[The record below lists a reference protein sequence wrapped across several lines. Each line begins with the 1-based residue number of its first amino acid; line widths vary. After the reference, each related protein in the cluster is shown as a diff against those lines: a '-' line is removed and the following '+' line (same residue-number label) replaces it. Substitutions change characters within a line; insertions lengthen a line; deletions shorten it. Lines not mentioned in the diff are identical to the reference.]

1 MKIQAIFSV
10 RKSLKTYTQ
19 TPLPFGNTVVL
30 VLLHRLQ
37 DALKAT
43 PLKKSGEKRRA
54 RARLNLWPSS

>member
-30 VLLHRLQ
+30 VLLHQLQ
-37 DALKAT
+37 DSLKAT
-43 PLKKSGEKRRA
+43 PLKKSGEKR
-54 RARLNLWPSS
+54 